1 MNHLFTFKARIAL
14 FALLLSYIGSKAQTT
29 PDTVKSSSPAMNI
42 DTSVAKNASNSQLI
56 KTDTTLVIRAGATIM
71 KKADTTM
78 VIDPDGSLAK
88 KFNEMVAAKEKA
100 DQEKSQSNA
109 APVKADS
116 SSVQK
121 TDAPI
126 VAKQDNTA
134 VKTDNGPAAN
144 AVAVV
149 PVPSPETATQM
160 RGTTPPPNTYQ
171 QVRSA
176 TNPLETHP
184 AGTDEQQA
192 AVQQQPS
199 DNGQSST
206 QQQASTDNGQAAP
219 QQQAATATQQKAS
232 TDNAQSATQQQVNAP
247 VDSSKKVDSA
257 MVAKVDTT
265 IKKDTTIK
273 QSDSTMMAKSDTS
286 MMITD
291 TSAVQHVK
299 AVNAYLEVGGPGLAI
314 SGNYDARFK
323 KERNGWGYRIGAGY
337 FASGGNTVF
346 TVPFQ
351 INYLYG
357 EHAALVEL
365 GAGTTFLNSTG
376 TNVGN
381 SKWEFDKVTGFI
393 ATATIGFRYQPQ
405 SRGLNFRIAFVP
417 ILYDEGLIAAG
428 GVSIGYTFK

>member
-1 MNHLFTFKARIAL
+1 MNHLFTFKARIIL

-29 PDTVKSSSPAMNI
+29 SDTVKSSNPAMNI
-42 DTSVAKNASNSQLI
+42 DTSLAAKSSSSQLI

-100 DQEKSQSNA
+100 DLEKNQSGGN
-109 APVKADS
+109 PVKVDS

-121 TDAPI
+121 SDAPI
-126 VAKQDNTA
+126 IAKQDNTA
-134 VKTDNGPAAN
+134 VKTDNPAAN
-144 AVAVV
+144 AIAVA
-149 PVPSPETATQM
+149 PAPTSETTIQVH
-160 RGTTPPPNTYQ
+160 GTTPPPNTYQ

-184 AGTDEQQA
+184 AGTDDQQA
-192 AVQQQPS
+192 AAQQQQADNVKSSVQQQQATT
-199 DNGQSST
+199 DNAQPATQQQATADNAQSST
-206 QQQASTDNGQAAP
+206 QQQAS
-219 QQQAATATQQKAS
+219 
-232 TDNAQSATQQQVNAP
+232 AP
-247 VDSSKKVDSA
+247 VDTSKKADSA

-265 IKKDTTIK
+265 IKQDTTIK
-273 QSDSTMMAKSDTS
+273 KSDSTMMSKSDTS
-286 MMITD
+286 MMVSD
-291 TSAVQHVK
+291 TSAAQHVK

-357 EHAALVEL
+357 EHSALLEL

-428 GVSIGYTFK
+428 GVSVGYTFK